1 MSLAFLT
8 ITILTPERWKLKS
21 ELLCFPDGKGCWAVS
36 CFLAVCSASS
46 ENALVSALDYFN
58 WVVDFLMFRFYLER
72 WSSPA
77 NNTPIGCPVPNS
89 QSSNM
94 RKLSWSTPRSPPLL
108 TDWLVFMAL
117 DGILHGPP
125 PGVHVAHHCLDE
137 VLERQREAMGCLGI
151 LSI

>member
-89 QSSNM
+89 PLTTLGLFKSKHRLERWCSSVVDCLLAAV
-94 RKLSWSTPRSPPLL
+94 RFWAWSWTNHQTWENWAGAHQEAHHYWL
-108 TDWLVFMAL
+108 TD
-117 DGILHGPP
+117 
-125 PGVHVAHHCLDE
+125 
-137 VLERQREAMGCLGI
+137 
-151 LSI
+151 